1 MPKLFGEKKSSVASD
16 SYFEFNG
23 GETPQDNSC
32 ANCSDSLWCANG
44 QPATLVFQNV
54 KRTQDELNKLFAI
67 AGLEHFRRVDE
78 AT

>member
-54 KRTQDELNKLFAI
+54 KRT
-67 AGLEHFRRVDE
+67 
-78 AT
+78 